1 VGETRQK
8 RRARPRVVAT
18 DLALFLLKI
27 DLASATHER
36 DAAQWEQGPF
46 ERAFKAAHAA
56 LSALPPR
63 SVVGKEA
70 RLAAYDARLRAGHAW
85 HPHRTRLREAN
96 RWIKAINEEMDWYE

>member
-1 VGETRQK
+1 MK
-8 RRARPRVVAT
+8 ARRSRATTVST
-18 DLALFLLKI
+18 DLALFLLRI
-27 DLASATHER
+27 DLIDATYQR

-63 SVVGKEA
+63 SVVGKDA